1 MGATSRGPTARNL
14 DERVDDLG
22 SDVHEVLSDVA
33 GLRVDVAGLRAE
45 MAARSGKLRGELG
58 EFGGEIRTELG
69 GVKSLGIFFAG
80 VLVAVALGFAYA
92 AWDAGSIAADVEQQ
106 GRTLDTLASDAKRQC
121 ERLEK
126 VEKRLDGIDAKLD
139 ILIRRAEP
147 KAKGE

>member
-1 MGATSRGPTARNL
+1 MAATSREPAARSL

-22 SDVHEVLSDVA
+22 SDVHEVLGDVA
-33 GLRVDVAGLRAE
+33 GLRLDIAGLRAQLT
-45 MAARSGKLRGELG
+45 AKSGKLRGELG

-69 GVKSLGIFFAG
+69 AVKSLGIFFAG

-92 AWDAGSIAADVEQQ
+92 ARDAGTIVADVEQQ
-106 GRTLDTLASDAKRQC
+106 GRTLDSMASDAKRQC

-126 VEKRLDGIDAKLD
+126 VEKQLDDIGAKLD
-139 ILIRRAEP
+139 TLIRRAEP